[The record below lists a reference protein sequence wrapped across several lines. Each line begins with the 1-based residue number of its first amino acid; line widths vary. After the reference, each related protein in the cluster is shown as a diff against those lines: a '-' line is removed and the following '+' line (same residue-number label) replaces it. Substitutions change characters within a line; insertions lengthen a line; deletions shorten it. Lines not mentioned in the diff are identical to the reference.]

1 MMRKKGKKNV
11 LMGDVQKKKR
21 KMKEN
26 VQRREKKEV
35 GAG

>member
-11 LMGDVQKKKR
+11 LMEDVQKKKR

-26 VQRREKKEV
+26 VQRRKKKEV